1 VKKLP
6 FVVLVALLMAASA
19 GAAVRQEHHFSL
31 AFSTKAPHTNSGITF
46 TTDRFGYKAP
56 PQGQLADRVASVTF
70 QLAPGA
76 RINTAAFPSCSK
88 SALTARGPDACPRG
102 SQVGSGRAVI
112 ITGLPIDPVKMT
124 AKVFTTR
131 SGLLTYLTG
140 SGQTQVLGLSVSGGK
155 IVAPVP
161 HVCPTGDCSQVEAVL
176 KYLTV
181 TLKPGKLVTTPSKCP
196 ATRKWTNKAVYKF
209 VNGDVETQTSSSACK
224 R

>member
-1 VKKLP
+1 MKKLP
-6 FVVLVALLMAASA
+6 LIVLAALLVAVPA
-19 GAAVRQEHHFSL
+19 GAASRDEHHFSL
-31 AFSTKAPHTNSGITF
+31 AFSAKNPRSNSGITF
-46 TTDRFGYKAP
+46 TTDRFQYKAP
-56 PQGQLADRVASVTF
+56 PPGQLADRVASVTF
-70 QLAPGA
+70 QLAPGS
-76 RINTAAFPSCSK
+76 RINTAAFPACSK
-88 SALTARGPDACPRG
+88 SALTARGPGACPRG

-124 AKVFTTR
+124 AKVF
-131 SGLLTYLTG
+131 SAKNGLLTYLTG
-140 SGQTQVLGLSVSGGK
+140 SGQTQVLALSASGGK

-181 TLKPGKLVTTPSKCP
+181 TLKPGKLVTTPGKCP
-196 ATRKWTNKAVYKF
+196 ATRKWTNKAVYKY